1 MNNNKMKHG
10 SKLFILPSIAL
21 LAGAGYLTY
30 NILLLEG
37 IENIIRMSII
47 GGALLIA
54 LILLLIS
61 LKIIMKGKL
70 LGLII
75 LSIICLLF
83 SGVFF
88 TGAILINKAYSSIS
102 KINKT
107 EYTYTTSLVVM
118 SDSGINSINDLS
130 SKKIGIIN
138 DEKSI
143 DGYIISQEIIKAN
156 NINSDVLVKYDSY
169 LEMLTALYNGDINGV
184 FISSTYI
191 STFSPVEKFANIASE
206 TKTIVSKSKKVT
218 KKVDNTNSQI
228 TKPFTILVLGIDATE
243 DDISKT
249 TSFLS
254 DTIILITFNPKTQ
267 NSTILSIPRDTYVP
281 IMCSKN
287 NTKAKINSAG
297 TCGEAGVEKTIENLT
312 GINIDYY
319 VKINFKGVIN
329 LVDAVGGI
337 TVDIPY
343 DFCEQNSDRLFGKY
357 AISLTKGIQT
367 LNGEQALAFSRNR
380 HSNPSKLC
388 KSDWKGYVTPLDFG
402 RGQNQQTV
410 IKALL
415 DKIKG
420 TTSITVIYDLLD
432 LLQKNMDTNI
442 STSQILS
449 LYNIAKSML
458 TSGSSAE
465 DILSFQKLYLQT
477 HSLTISGVGDAEIY
491 YPASLDLIVNTM
503 KTNLDIIEPTDN
515 KTFSFSVNEIYE
527 EQIIG
532 KDVTNIT
539 ASNNKVPN
547 FTANYT
553 KLTASYWGD
562 KNDVKI
568 TYNTVESS
576 NALYTDGQIIKQSI
590 TASTLVSSVKSS
602 GITLTIVKKTAV
614 IASNTSNS
622 TRTDCTKLSNKENS
636 NCIIPN
642 FVTENYKATDVLNW
656 TSKITDDSVTI
667 VTSSITVKTTNKLK
681 DGYVASQD
689 ATAYKSLYNLSSKMI
704 TIKYYKY

>member
-1 MNNNKMKHG
+1 M
-10 SKLFILPSIAL
+10 
-21 LAGAGYLTY
+21 
-30 NILLLEG
+30 
-37 IENIIRMSII
+37 
-47 GGALLIA
+47 
-54 LILLLIS
+54 
-61 LKIIMKGKL
+61 
-70 LGLII
+70 
-75 LSIICLLF
+75 LF

-88 TGAILINKAYSSIS
+88 TGAIFINKAYSSIS

-118 SDSGINSINDLS
+118 SDSGINSISDLT

-138 DEKSI
+138 DTKSI
-143 DGYIISQEIIKAN
+143 DGYIISQEIIKSN
-156 NINSDVLVKYDSY
+156 SIDSDVLVKYDSY
-169 LEMLTALYNGDINGV
+169 LEMLTALYDGDIDSI

-191 STFSPVEKFANIASE
+191 STFSPVEKFTNIASE
-206 TKTIVSKSKKVT
+206 TKTILSKSKKVT
-218 KKVDNTNSQI
+218 KKVNNTTSQI
-228 TKPFTILVLGIDATE
+228 TKPFTILVLGIDTTE
-243 DDISKT
+243 DDISKA

-254 DTIILITFNPKTQ
+254 DSIILITFNPKTQ

-281 IMCSKN
+281 IACSKN
-287 NTKAKINSAG
+287 NTKNKINSAG
-297 TCGEAGVEKTIENLT
+297 TCGEAGVEKTVENLT

-319 VKINFKGVIN
+319 VKINFKGVIS

-367 LNGEQALAFSRNR
+367 LNGEQALS
-380 HSNPSKLC
+380 LC
-388 KSDWKGYVTPLDFG
+388 KSDWKGYVAPLDFG

-415 DKIKG
+415 DKVKG

-449 LYNIAKSML
+449 LYNIAKNML
-458 TSGSSAE
+458 TSGASTE

-477 HSLTISGVGDAEIY
+477 HSQTINNASMEIY
-491 YPASLDLIVNTM
+491 YPASLDLIVDTM
-503 KTNLDIIEPTDN
+503 KTNLGIIEPTDN

-532 KDVTNIT
+532 KDVTNAT
-539 ASNNKVPN
+539 SSNNKVPN
-547 FTANYT
+547 FTTNYT
-553 KLTASYWGD
+553 KSTANYWGE
-562 KNDVKI
+562 KNKVKI
-568 TYNTVESS
+568 TYSTIESS
-576 NALYTDGQIIKQSI
+576 SSLYTDGQIIKQNI
-590 TASTLVSSVKSS
+590 AAATLVSSIKSS
-602 GITLTIVKKTAV
+602 GIILTIVNKIAST
-614 IASNTSNS
+614 ASNTNNS
-622 TRTDCTKLSNKENS
+622 TRTDCTKFSNKENS

-642 FVTENYKATDVLNW
+642 FVTENYKAADVLNW
-656 TSKITDDSVTI
+656 VSKITDDSVTI
-667 VTSSITVKTTNKLK
+667 VTSSVTVKTTNKLK

-704 TIKYYKY
+704 TLKYYKY